1 MLSNIPLASDYHGN
15 INIIMNYQK
24 VRPINHRIGRQYSSN
39 FLSAKSF
46 TSCFVYSFTIA
57 EFHVK
62 IYKNWVTVV
71 FQIQSF
77 LGLTVLNTGCPK
89 KHR

>member
-15 INIIMNYQK
+15 INIIIDYQK

-39 FLSAKSF
+39 FMYAKIF

-57 EFHVK
+57 ELSFMSKFIK
-62 IYKNWVTVV
+62 I
-71 FQIQSF
+71 
-77 LGLTVLNTGCPK
+77 G
-89 KHR
+89 